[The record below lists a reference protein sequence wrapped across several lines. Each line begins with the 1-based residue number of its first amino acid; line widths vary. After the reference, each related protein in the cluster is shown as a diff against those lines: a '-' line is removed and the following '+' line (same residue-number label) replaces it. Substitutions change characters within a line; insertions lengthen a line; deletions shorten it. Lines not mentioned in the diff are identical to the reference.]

1 MKILFMLAHPDD
13 EAFGPAGTIMQLAET
28 NDVLVVSLCNGE
40 RPGSPHV
47 GKDRVDAFV
56 KSCNI
61 LGADWK
67 IYDTPDCALTY
78 DDTLKTIET
87 IINHDMPDIVYTH
100 NISDIHRDHR
110 LVAECCMVA
119 CRPKPSSTVKEL
131 YMCELPASTDWSFGQ
146 IEPIFN
152 PNVYKD
158 VSDFIGIKEQVM
170 MLYGTE
176 VYEHPD
182 ARSIESMKTM
192 AKNRGR
198 QSGVIYAEA
207 FQLVFSLDRKNR

>member
-1 MKILFMLAHPDD
+1 MKILFIFAHPDD
-13 EAFGPAGTIMQLAET
+13 EVFGPAGTITDLAT
-28 NDVLVVSLCNGE
+28 NNNVLVVSLCNGA
-40 RPGSPHV
+40 RPGNPEV
-47 GKDRVDAFV
+47 AEGRIEAFK
-56 KSCNI
+56 KSCETM
-61 LGADWK
+61 GAEWR
-67 IYDTPDCALTY
+67 IYSTPDCALSY
-78 DDTLKTIET
+78 DDTLKTIEN
-87 IINHDMPDIVYTH
+87 IVSQEIPDIVYTH

-158 VSDFIGIKEQVM
+158 VSDLIGIKEQVM

-198 QSGVIYAEA
+198 QSGVSYAEA